1 MECVCGASV
10 WNNAKTKQL
19 ISEARDPSGSKVV
32 SVSDEA
38 FALLLIDN
46 YLEKWKTRAD
56 EEDAARIE
64 PVGDGAVAITIEGE
78 NTRGKQKKQPVNTLE
93 KHKDSVSGVAGVPR
107 ASNSP
112 IS

>member
-1 MECVCGASV
+1 
-10 WNNAKTKQL
+10 
-19 ISEARDPSGSKVV
+19 
-32 SVSDEA
+32 
-38 FALLLIDN
+38 
-46 YLEKWKTRAD
+46 LEKWKTRAD